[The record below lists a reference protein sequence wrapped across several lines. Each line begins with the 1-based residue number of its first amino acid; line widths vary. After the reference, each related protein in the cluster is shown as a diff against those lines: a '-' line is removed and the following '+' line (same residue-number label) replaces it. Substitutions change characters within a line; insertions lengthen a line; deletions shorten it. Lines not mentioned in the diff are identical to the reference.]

1 VVNGRRLVLLLFLA
15 IAVLISPPSIRV
27 AVAAPE
33 HEKDAQVCDPLAD
46 YFLGME
52 DYPEAIRRHVAVIQT
67 HPDNAL
73 AYYHLGFAYGM
84 TGRHQ
89 DELYQYRKAIDL
101 GLSNWELFL
110 NLGLLYLEERNPAAA
125 TDVLQLAVLLAP
137 NRSETH
143 FNLGLAYEHRAML
156 APAQQEILLA
166 LRLDPA
172 QEDAHNTLGVIYAEM
187 GDYSRAR
194 EEWNDLIQTDP
205 DYEPARTNLAILA
218 KAQRGGLKTV
228 CRATNF
234 AQP

>member
-1 VVNGRRLVLLLFLA
+1 MVNGRRLVLLLSLSVV
-15 IAVLISPPSIRV
+15 VLIAPHSVVTSL
-27 AVAAPE
+27 AAPE
-33 HEKDAQVCDPLAD
+33 YDKDAQVCDPLAD

-52 DYPEAIRRHVAVIQT
+52 DYAEAIRRHVAVIQT

-89 DELYQYRKAIDL
+89 DELYEYRKAIDL

-110 NLGLLYLEERNPAAA
+110 NLGLLYLEDRNPAAA
-125 TDVLQLAVLLAP
+125 TEVLQLAVLLAP

-166 LRLDPA
+166 LRLDPS
-172 QEDAHNTLGVIYAEM
+172 QEDARNTLGVIYAEL

-218 KAQRGGLKTV
+218 KAQHVGPKTL

>member
-1 VVNGRRLVLLLFLA
+1 VTGRRLFLLSLLIVAIFSRPSLGIGLA
-15 IAVLISPPSIRV
+15 RP
-27 AVAAPE
+27 AA
-33 HEKDAQVCDPLAD
+33 EKDAQVCDPLAD

-52 DYPEAIRRHVAVIQT
+52 DYPEAIRRHAAVIQN

-84 TGRHQ
+84 TGHHR
-89 DELYQYRKAIDL
+89 DELYEYRKAIDL

-110 NLGLLYLEERNPAAA
+110 NLGLLYLENRNPASA

-166 LRLDPA
+166 LRLDPG
-172 QEDAHNTLGVIYAEM
+172 QPDAHNTLGVIYAEM
-187 GDYSRAR
+187 GNYSRAR
-194 EEWNDLIQTDP
+194 EEWSDLIQTDP

-218 KAQRGGLKTV
+218 NAQRVGLKTV
-228 CRATNF
+228 GHEPGF
-234 AQP
+234 ARP